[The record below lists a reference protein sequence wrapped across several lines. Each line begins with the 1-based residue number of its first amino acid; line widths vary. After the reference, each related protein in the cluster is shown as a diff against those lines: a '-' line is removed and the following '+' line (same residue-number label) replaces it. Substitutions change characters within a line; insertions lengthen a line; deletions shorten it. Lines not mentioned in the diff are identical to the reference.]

1 MFGDSGVYLNMFGD
15 SGVMILTFTFNRNN
29 ISYSLINSLI
39 ESNKTILELELFN
52 SLDYDILETT
62 LGL

>member
-1 MFGDSGVYLNMFGD
+1 MFGD